1 MTYKPNADPR
11 LSRFNDAMAGETII
25 DSNESFNGFCRRAI
39 RVWNESVQW
48 VTTEKLFPMLL
59 RRIGEGGA
67 MNIATA
73 WGGVAI
79 TERNDPHVEKYLVV
93 RKGCYLAYEKHS
105 NKEETIRVDEG
116 VGLLIYRAA
125 DNSLNHRVMLPGDGA
140 AFAPGQEHCLV
151 ALENLL
157 AFEISEEP
165 LGMDK
170 DLIFIFTSI
179 PQ

>member
-1 MTYKPNADPR
+1 
-11 LSRFNDAMAGETII
+11 MAGETAF

-39 RVWNESVQW
+39 QAWNDSVKWAES
-48 VTTEKLFPMLL
+48 EISFPVLL

-67 MNIATA
+67 MNILTA

-79 TERNDPHVEKYLVV
+79 MTRNEPHVEKYLVV
-93 RKGCYLAYEKHS
+93 RKGCYLAFEKHS
-105 NKEETIRVDEG
+105 RKMEAITVKEG
-116 VGLLIYRAA
+116 VALLLYRAA

-140 AFAPGQEHCLV
+140 EFCPGMEHGLV

-170 DLIFIFTSI
+170 DLIFIFT
-179 PQ
+179 PAK